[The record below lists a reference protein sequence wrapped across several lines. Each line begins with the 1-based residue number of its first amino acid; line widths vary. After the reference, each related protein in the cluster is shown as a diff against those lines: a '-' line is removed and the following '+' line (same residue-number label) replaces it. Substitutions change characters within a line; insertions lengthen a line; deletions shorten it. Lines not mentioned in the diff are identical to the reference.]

1 MSGSYIT
8 ALGIVAGFCTAVS
21 MLPQLIMTIRER
33 KAGNISILTIITL
46 IFGLALWICYGILIR
61 DLPVI
66 IANSFSF
73 SVNTVLLFFRLKY
86 GKS

>member
-8 ALGIVAGFCTAVS
+8 ALGIIAGICTAVA

-33 KAGNISILTIITL
+33 KAEHISILTIITL
-46 IFGLALWICYGILIR
+46 IIGLALWVCYGILIR
-61 DLPVI
+61 DLPII

-73 SVNTVLLFFRLKY
+73 SVNVVLLFFRLKY